1 MSTFYGGFDLM
12 FQLFPVIFGL
22 MFLLIAAIFV
32 VALVKGIS
40 QWNSNNHSPVLTVD
54 SIIVAK
60 RTEVSR
66 RHRRQGEMDTYSN
79 VTSYYAT
86 FQFESGDRMEL
97 GMSGNEY
104 GLLAEGDVGKVT
116 FQGTRY
122 LGFQREGMSESSHS

>member
-1 MSTFYGGFDLM
+1 MRTFNGGFDLI
-12 FQLFPVIFGL
+12 FQIFPVIFSL
-22 MFLLIAAIFV
+22 LFLLIVAVFV

-54 SIIVAK
+54 SIVVAK
-60 RTEVSR
+60 RTEVSH

-86 FQFESGDRMEL
+86 FQVESGDRIEL
-97 GMSGNEY
+97 RMSGSEY
-104 GLLAEGDVGKVT
+104 GLLAEGDAGKLK

-122 LGFQREGMSESSHS
+122 LGFQREGMTENRDF